1 VLEKLISQRN
11 LFFCMSDTPAPE
23 PKAEFV
29 PTPATTIDEML
40 KAAYFVAS
48 GIDAPV
54 VEVVDNH
61 RINLHY
67 PADGSLAT
75 VRIEARPGA
84 WGGIGIH
91 GTPEDEDAR
100 NAHYDEMKAAAEAP
114 PPVEEPAEVQ
124 H

>member
-1 VLEKLISQRN
+1 MDE
-11 LFFCMSDTPAPE
+11 TPAPA
-23 PKAEFV
+23 PKPQFV
-29 PTPATTIDEML
+29 PTPATTIEELL
-40 KAAYFVAS
+40 KSAYFVAS

-91 GTPEDEDAR
+91 GTPEDEEAR
-100 NAHYDEMKAAAEAP
+100 NAYYDEQKAASLAP
-114 PPVEEPAEVQ
+114 PPVEEPVEARAQ
-124 H
+124 